1 MKTNFF
7 MTMAVAMLVFAGC
20 SNDENE
26 MDNWNGEI
34 RLTSGIEVQTR
45 ATHNLDELLKE
56 NESVHIWV
64 DDAKDLQ
71 TTVSEENLYENNVLT
86 VGKGGA
92 LSGETTM
99 YFPQSGNKV
108 NIYALHTNATLTG
121 NTFPDSE
128 LTHQVAQDQQTTVAE
143 SGKGYQG
150 SDLVFAKS
158 KDVERT
164 SSAVSLTFA
173 HLLSKIEVVLVA
185 GDGLKANEIQTVE
198 ILNTKLN
205 AKFTPSKTADFSVTA
220 DGTITADQNPIK
232 IDNETTPKSDA
243 TGTDETKKVLNEAI
257 IVPQTLASGTEFI
270 RITTTGGGVLTY
282 TLPAEKKF
290 AEKTKY
296 RYTVTANLTGLTVT
310 STISAWTSDAGG
322 SGNAVMKP

>member
-1 MKTNFF
+1 MKTKSF

-56 NESVHIWV
+56 GESVHIWV

-71 TTVSEENLYENNVLT
+71 TTVSKENLYENNVLT
-86 VGKGGA
+86 VGNGGA
-92 LSGETTM
+92 LSRGNTM

-108 NIYALHTNATLTG
+108 NIYALHTNATLNG
-121 NTFPDSE
+121 DAFPGSE
-128 LTHQVAQDQQTTVAE
+128 LTHEVAQDQRSTVIE

-158 KDVERT
+158 ASVERT
-164 SSAVSLTFA
+164 SNAVSLTFA

-185 GDGLKANEIQTVE
+185 GDGLQANEIKTVE

-205 AKFTPSKTADFSVTA
+205 AKFTPSKTAGFSVTA
-220 DGTITADQNPIK
+220 DGTITDQNPIT
-232 IDNETTPKSDA
+232 IDNETTGLSEA
-243 TGTDETKKVLNEAI
+243 EGNDEAKKVLNEAI

-282 TLPAEKKF
+282 TLPAEKEF

-310 STISAWTSDAGG
+310 STISAWGKGTEDNGT
-322 SGNAVMKP
+322 AVMP

>member
-1 MKTNFF
+1 MKTKSF

-45 ATHNLDELLKE
+45 ATHNLDELLKKG
-56 NESVHIWV
+56 ESVRIWV
-64 DDAKDLQ
+64 DDAKDPQ
-71 TTVSEENLYENNVLT
+71 ATVSKENLYENNVLA
-86 VGKGGA
+86 VGINGA
-92 LSGETTM
+92 LSGGTTM

-108 NIYALHTNATLTG
+108 NIYALHTNATL
-121 NTFPDSE
+121 NDNAFPGSE
-128 LTHQVAQDQQTTVAE
+128 LTHEVAQDQRSTVIE

-158 KDVERT
+158 ASVVRT

-185 GDGLKANEIQTVE
+185 GDGLQANEIKTVE
-198 ILNTKLN
+198 ILNTKLS
-205 AKFTPSKTADFSVTA
+205 AMFTPSKTADFNVTA
-220 DGTITADQNPIK
+220 DGTTTPIM
-232 IDNETTPKSDA
+232 IDNGTTLASDVA
-243 TGTDETKKVLNEAI
+243 DKTKMVLNEAI
-257 IVPQTLASGTEFI
+257 IVPQTLTSGTEFI
-270 RITTTGGGVLTY
+270 RITTTDGGVLTY
-282 TLPAEKKF
+282 SLEEDKTF

-310 STISAWTSDAGG
+310 STISAWGEGAGG

>member
-26 MDNWNGEI
+26 IDNWNGEI

-220 DGTITADQNPIK
+220 DGNITDQNPIK

-257 IVPQTLASGTEFI
+257 IVPQTLASRTKFI
-270 RITTTGGGVLTY
+270 RITTTDGGVLTY
-282 TLPAEKKF
+282 SLEEEKTF

-296 RYTVTANLTGLTVT
+296 RYIVTAKLTGLTVT
-310 STISAWTSDAGG
+310 STISAWGKGTEDNGT
-322 SGNAVMKP
+322 AVM

>member
-1 MKTNFF
+1 MKTKSF
-7 MTMAVAMLVFAGC
+7 MTMAVAMLVFAAC

-56 NESVHIWV
+56 GESVHIWV

-71 TTVSEENLYENNVLT
+71 TTVSKENLYENNVLT
-86 VGKGGA
+86 VGNGGA
-92 LSGETTM
+92 LSGGITM

-121 NTFPDSE
+121 DAFPGSA
-128 LTHQVAQDQQTTVAE
+128 LTHQVAQDQRSTVTG
-143 SGKGYQG
+143 SGNGYQG

-158 KDVERT
+158 ASVART

-185 GDGLKANEIQTVE
+185 GDGLQANEIETVE

-205 AKFTPSKTADFSVTA
+205 AKFTPSKTTNFSVTA
-220 DGTITADQNPIK
+220 DGIIAADQNPIT
-232 IDNETTPKSDA
+232 IDNGTTDASDA
-243 TGTDETKKVLNEAI
+243 AGADETRKVLNEAI
-257 IVPQTLASGTEFI
+257 IVPQTLATGTEFI
-270 RITTTGGGVLTY
+270 RITTIDGGVLTY
-282 TLPAEKKF
+282 SLEEDKTF

-310 STISAWTSDAGG
+310 STISAWTQGTGG
-322 SGNAVMKP
+322 SGNAVM

>member
-1 MKTNFF
+1 MKTKYF
-7 MTMAVAMLVFAGC
+7 MTMAAASLIFAAC

-56 NESVHIWV
+56 GESVHIWV
-64 DDAKDLQ
+64 DDAKDPQ
-71 TTVSEENLYENNVLT
+71 ATVSKENLYENNVLA
-86 VGKGGA
+86 VGVNGA
-92 LSGETTM
+92 LSGGTTM

-108 NIYALHTNATLTG
+108 NIYALHTNATLNG
-121 NTFPDSE
+121 DAFPGSA
-128 LTHQVAQDQQTTVAE
+128 LTHQVAQDQRSTVTG

-158 KDVERT
+158 AGVERT
-164 SSAVSLTFA
+164 SNVVSLTFA

-185 GDGLKANEIQTVE
+185 GNGLQANEIQTVE

-205 AKFTPSKTADFSVTA
+205 AKFTPSKTTDFSVTA
-220 DGTITADQNPIK
+220 DGNITDQNPIT
-232 IDNETTPKSDA
+232 IDNETTDASDA
-243 TGTDETKKVLNEAI
+243 AGADETKKVLNEAI

-270 RITTTGGGVLTY
+270 RITTIGGGVLTY
-282 TLPAEKKF
+282 TLPAEKEF
-290 AEKTKY
+290 AKKTKY

-310 STISAWTSDAGG
+310 STISAWTPGTGG
-322 SGNAVMKP
+322 SGNAVM

>member
-1 MKTNFF
+1 MKTKYF
-7 MTMAVAMLVFAGC
+7 MTMAAAALIFAAC

-56 NESVHIWV
+56 GESVRIWV
-64 DDAKDLQ
+64 DDAKDPQ
-71 TTVSEENLYENNVLT
+71 ATVSKENLYENNVLA
-86 VGKGGA
+86 VGNGGA
-92 LSGETTM
+92 LSGGTTM

-108 NIYALHTNATLTG
+108 NIYALHTNATLNG
-121 NTFPDSE
+121 DAFPGSE
-128 LTHQVAQDQQTTVAE
+128 LTHEVAQDQRSTVIE

-158 KDVERT
+158 AGVERT
-164 SSAVSLTFA
+164 SNVVSLTFA

-185 GDGLKANEIQTVE
+185 GDGLQADEIQTVE

-220 DGTITADQNPIK
+220 DGTITDQNPIT
-232 IDNETTPKSDA
+232 IDNETTPALDA
-243 TGTDETKKVLNEAI
+243 AGNDETKKVLNEAI
-257 IVPQTLASGTEFI
+257 IVPQTLTSGTEFI
-270 RITTTGGGVLTY
+270 RVTTTDGGVLTY
-282 TLPAEKKF
+282 SLEEDKTF

-310 STISAWTSDAGG
+310 STISAWTPGTGG
-322 SGNAVMKP
+322 SGNAVM

>member
-1 MKTNFF
+1 MKTKYF
-7 MTMAVAMLVFAGC
+7 MTMAAAALIFAAC

-56 NESVHIWV
+56 GESVRIWV
-64 DDAKDLQ
+64 DDAKDPQ
-71 TTVSEENLYENNVLT
+71 ATVSKENLYENNVLT
-86 VGKGGA
+86 VGNSGA
-92 LSGETTM
+92 LSGGTIM

-108 NIYALHTNATLTG
+108 NIYALHTNATLNG
-121 NTFPDSE
+121 DAFPGSA
-128 LTHQVAQDQQTTVAE
+128 LTHQVEQDQRSTVIE

-158 KDVERT
+158 AGVERT
-164 SSAVSLTFA
+164 SNVVSLTFA

-185 GDGLKANEIQTVE
+185 GDGLQANEIKTVE

-205 AKFTPSKTADFSVTA
+205 AKFTPSKTTDFSVTA
-220 DGTITADQNPIK
+220 DGIIAADQNPIT
-232 IDNETTPKSDA
+232 IDNGTTDASDA
-243 TGTDETKKVLNEAI
+243 AGADETKKVLNEAI
-257 IVPQTLASGTEFI
+257 IVPQTLALGTEFI

-282 TLPAEKKF
+282 ALPAEKEF
-290 AEKTKY
+290 AKKTKY

-310 STISAWTSDAGG
+310 STISAWTPGTSG
-322 SGNAVMKP
+322 SGNAVM

>member
-1 MKTNFF
+1 MKTKSF

-56 NESVHIWV
+56 GESVHIWV
-64 DDAKDLQ
+64 DDAKDPQ
-71 TTVSEENLYENNVLT
+71 ATVSKENLYENNVLT
-86 VGKGGA
+86 VGVNGA
-92 LSGETTM
+92 LSEGTTM

-108 NIYALHTNATLTG
+108 NIYALHTNATLNG
-121 NTFPDSE
+121 DAFPGIE
-128 LTHQVAQDQQTTVAE
+128 LTHQVEQDQRSTVTG

-158 KDVERT
+158 AGVERT
-164 SSAVSLTFA
+164 SNVVSLTFA

-185 GDGLKANEIQTVE
+185 GDGLQANEIETVE

-205 AKFTPSKTADFSVTA
+205 AKFTPSKTAGFSVTA
-220 DGTITADQNPIK
+220 DGTTAPIM
-232 IDNETTPKSDA
+232 IDNGTTLASDVA
-243 TGTDETKKVLNEAI
+243 DKNKMVLNEAI
-257 IVPQTLASGTEFI
+257 IVPQTLTSGTKFI
-270 RITTTGGGVLTY
+270 RITTTDGGVLTY
-282 TLPAEKKF
+282 SLEEEKTF

-296 RYTVTANLTGLTVT
+296 RYIVTAKLTGLTVT
-310 STISAWTSDAGG
+310 STISAWGKGTEDNGT
-322 SGNAVMKP
+322 AVM

>member
-1 MKTNFF
+1 MKTKSF

-56 NESVHIWV
+56 GESVHIWV
-64 DDAKDLQ
+64 DDAKDPQ
-71 TTVSEENLYENNVLT
+71 ATVSKENLYENNVLT
-86 VGKGGA
+86 VGVNGA
-92 LSGETTM
+92 LSKGTTM

-108 NIYALHTNATLTG
+108 NIYALHTNATLNG
-121 NTFPDSE
+121 DAFPGSE
-128 LTHQVAQDQQTTVAE
+128 LTHEVAQDQQSAVIE

-158 KDVERT
+158 AGVERT
-164 SSAVSLTFA
+164 SNIVSLTFA
-173 HLLSKIEVVLVA
+173 HLLSEIEVVLVA
-185 GDGLKANEIQTVE
+185 GDGLQAGEIKTVE
-198 ILNTKLN
+198 ILNTKLS

-220 DGTITADQNPIK
+220 DGIIAVDQNPIT
-232 IDNETTPKSDA
+232 IDNGTTDASDA
-243 TGTDETKKVLNEAI
+243 AGADETRKVLNEAI
-257 IVPQTLASGTEFI
+257 IVPQTLTSGTEFI
-270 RITTTGGGVLTY
+270 RITTIDGGVLTY
-282 TLPAEKKF
+282 SLEENKTF

-296 RYTVTANLTGLTVT
+296 RYIVTAKLTGLTVT
-310 STISAWTSDAGG
+310 STISAWGKGTEDNGT
-322 SGNAVMKP
+322 AVM